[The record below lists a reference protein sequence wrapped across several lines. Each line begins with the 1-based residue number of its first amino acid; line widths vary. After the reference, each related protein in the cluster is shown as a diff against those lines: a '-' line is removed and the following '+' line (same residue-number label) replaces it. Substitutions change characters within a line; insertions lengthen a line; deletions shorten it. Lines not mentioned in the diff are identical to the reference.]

1 MLIGYDGL
9 AVNFGNNKTAYFG
22 AESATIKYG
31 SQGLRINGNNIKKL
45 NPNGGEQWTNLST
58 LKVTTLPNSDY
69 TLADDDEFLIAKSSY
84 TSDHKL
90 NLPSNTYIGR
100 KIYVKDCSGSTI
112 QVYCSGHLVS
122 SSSTSTTNQINVN
135 NIACMFIFDGTN
147 WYYYYCG

>member
-31 SQGLRINGNNIKKL
+31 SQGLRINGDNIKKL
-45 NPNGGEQWTNLST
+45 NPNGSGVWTNLST

-69 TLADDDEFLIAKSSY
+69 TLADDDEFLIAKSY

-90 NLPSNTYIGR
+90 NLPSSTYTGR
-100 KIYVKDCSGSTI
+100 VIYVKDYTGSTI
-112 QVYCSGHLVS
+112 
-122 SSSTSTTNQINVN
+122 
-135 NIACMFIFDGTN
+135 
-147 WYYYYCG
+147 